1 MRKLQSVFYRALVAL
16 LLLTGVQAAGAEIA
30 VIVNPNTQVIGL
42 SRDTIA
48 DIYLDKKKTYPN
60 GTRIKPVD
68 QSSSSPV
75 RKKFYQSVVKMT
87 DSEVN
92 RYWSKLKFTGKG
104 RPPKTISG
112 DEAVKNWVASN
123 PGAIGY
129 IDGKYLD
136 KSVKVILIIP

>member
-1 MRKLQSVFYRALVAL
+1 MRKLQSVFYPALAAV
-16 LLLTGVQAAGAEIA
+16 LLLTGVHAARAEIA
-30 VIVNPNTQVIGL
+30 VITNPNTQVIGL
-42 SRDTIA
+42 SRETIA
-48 DIYLDKKKTYPN
+48 DIYLGKRKTYPN
-60 GTRIKPVD
+60 GSRVKPVD
-68 QSSSSPV
+68 QSSNSPV
-75 RKKFYQSVVKMT
+75 RQKFYRSVVKMS

-92 RYWSKLKFTGKG
+92 RYWAKLKFTGKG
-104 RPPKTISG
+104 KPPRTITG